1 MKNKTRTKPAIV
13 IGSLVLIGAMA
24 LTLTNCGTSNSE
36 PDVDADVD
44 NDNDTKYETVFDS
57 DDVEQNKNPDY
68 IISGGN
74 DNGTNSSNE
83 NKETD
88 KSTETKDLT
97 ETKPQRVYTEALQYV
112 LNNPEY
118 NALIAQSKSEASTNK
133 AQNSET
139 WLGGKV
145 SHNPYGF
152 FEKQGFDVNNIKN
165 QTLHSSTRVFTRYSE
180 HNEPNNLYVC
190 ASAEI
195 QAEVPYMIQYILKYT
210 LTDKEM
216 EEFKWLHANNYMQA
230 MFMVDAYSR
239 MKTPEIINEC
249 KIATRAYKGLCDSLP
264 QKSVTSTLLDG
275 QGLSDIIMLNF
286 SEEEGKAQILLIGNT
301 SVSNTAVPSN
311 LNVANITE
319 NASYIKANENGA
331 YDNAYT
337 ILGFK
342 LLVADN
348 QTLPEKTIAYRKVT
362 ITDDTKDLTTD
373 PIK

>member
-1 MKNKTRTKPAIV
+1 MKNKIRTKPAIV
-13 IGSLVLIGAMA
+13 IGSLVLIGTMA

-88 KSTETKDLT
+88 KPTETKDLT
-97 ETKPQRVYTEALQYV
+97 ETEPQRVYTEALQYV

-118 NALIAQSKSEASTNK
+118 NALIAQSEREVNTNSDK
-133 AQNSET
+133 TSPT
-139 WLGGKV
+139 WTSGKI

-152 FEKQGFDVNNIKN
+152 FEKQAFDINGLKN
-165 QTLHSSTRVFTRYSE
+165 GTLNSCSRVFIRN
-180 HNEPNNLYVC
+180 NEPNNLYVC

-195 QAEVPYMIQYILKYT
+195 QAEVPYMVQYILKYT
-210 LTDKEM
+210 LTDKEI
-216 EEFKWLHANNYMQA
+216 EEFKWLHSENYVQS
-230 MFMVDAYSR
+230 MFMVDAYSYL
-239 MKTPEIINEC
+239 KTPEIINEC
-249 KIATRAYKGLCDSLP
+249 KIATRAYKGLCNSLP

-275 QGLSDIIMLNF
+275 QSLGGIVMLNF

-301 SVSNTAVPSN
+301 SSTN
-311 LNVANITE
+311 LNVANIV
-319 NASYIKANENGA
+319 NGGMLIRKNEDGA
-331 YDNAYT
+331 YDNAYS
-337 ILGFK
+337 LKAYK

-348 QTLPEKTIAYRKVT
+348 QTSPERVT
-362 ITDDTKDLTTD
+362 AFIKAPKYITKNL
-373 PIK
+373 IK